1 MSGRANSS
9 PGFFDT
15 EMPQPVRSEYAIVGH
30 GPAVFLTHG
39 VGARRHV
46 WDGIVEQLAPHF
58 RCITYDLR
66 GHGGSEGADQPF
78 GLEEFVA
85 DLEALRARLGIE
97 RAHFVGHSLGGM
109 IAPAYA
115 HAHPD
120 RVKSVGLIST
130 AAFRS
135 PEARANLANFVR
147 RIDAGG
153 PAAVVDTLL
162 DRWFTDRFRQDR
174 PDIVA
179 ARKEQVLKLD
189 SRVYRETYNVFA
201 TAETGPWL
209 SKIGVPA
216 LVMTGEFDAGCGPA
230 LNAQMA
236 EALPRSELKIL
247 PDLKHSILVEA
258 PEPVGEALLAFLL
271 SSETGVRY

>member
-1 MSGRANSS
+1 ML
-9 PGFFDT
+9 
-15 EMPQPVRSEYAIVGH
+15 QPIRSEYAIVGQ

-46 WDGIVEQLAPHF
+46 WDRVVEQLAPHF

-66 GHGGSEGADQPF
+66 GHGGSGGADQPF
-78 GLEEFVA
+78 GLDEFVA
-85 DLEALRARLGIE
+85 DLEALRTELNIE

-109 IAPAYA
+109 IVPAYA

-135 PEARANLANFVR
+135 PEAKVNLANFVK
-147 RIDAGG
+147 RIDHGG

-162 DRWFTDRFRQDR
+162 ERWFTDRFREDH
-174 PDIVA
+174 PDVVA
-179 ARKEQVLKLD
+179 ARKEQVLKLNP
-189 SRVYRETYNVFA
+189 RVYRETYNVFA

-209 SKIGVPA
+209 SDIGVPS

-230 LNAQMA
+230 LNAKMA
-236 EALPRSELKIL
+236 DVLPRSELKIL
-247 PDLKHSILVEA
+247 PDLRHSILVEA
-258 PEPVGEALLAFLL
+258 PEVVGAALLPFLF
-271 SSETGVRY
+271 SSETARA